1 MKKDQT
7 PKPAKGTQRKKIE
20 GEAADPRK
28 ALFAAIQSRGTND
41 DDSSPKPTPVDP
53 RQALFAAIKN
63 KGADASTASTP
74 GANVKYSRGVKRLES
89 FIWKAE
95 ASLSLTERD
104 QSAALR
110 ACKVSMVILYI
121 RIDNIGFRR
130 THTSNFVI
138 FLLQGS
144 CGLLWR
150 GRRREICLG
159 IAANFISFC
168 IFS

>member
-7 PKPAKGTQRKKIE
+7 PKPAKGTQKKKIE
-20 GEAADPRK
+20 AEAADPRK

-41 DDSSPKPTPVDP
+41 DGSSPEPAPVDP
-53 RQALFAAIKN
+53 RQALFAALKN
-63 KGADASTASTP
+63 KGADASTTNTP

-110 ACKVSMVILYI
+110 ACKVSMVIFCM
-121 RIDNIGFRR
+121 RTDNMGFRC
-130 THTSNFVI
+130 TYTLYYLF

-144 CGLLWR
+144 CCVLWR

-159 IAANFISFC
+159 IAANFISLC
-168 IFS
+168 IFC